1 MQVLEAS
8 EITEVLEKFAKLK
21 NKQGGSDA
29 GQDMKVSLLLFA

>member
-21 NKQGGSDA
+21 NKQSGADA
-29 GQDMKVSLLLFA
+29 GQDMKVSILFVA